1 MKWHPSSLGK
11 LMTTPKSKTENLS
24 QGAKTYIRQV
34 AKQDFFGYRVELD
47 NKYINKGKDQE
58 QDSIDLLNAVR
69 FTNYKKND
77 VRIEDEYM
85 TGECDI
91 LADDRVIDVK
101 TSWNLETW
109 PATPGEAHDNDYE
122 WQGRAYLMLYERE
135 IFELVFCMV
144 TTKDE
149 FLNQWEQIDLHRVD
163 HIAPE
168 KRITSVIYE
177 RDFEKEILIREKLI
191 FANEYYSQYIN
202 QLNSKQ

>member
-69 FTNYKKND
+69 FTNYQKND
-77 VRIEDEYM
+77 VRIEDDYM

-109 PATPGEAHDNDYE
+109 PATSSEAHDNDYE

-177 RDFEKEILIREKLI
+177 RDLEKEILIREKLI

-202 QLNSKQ
+202 QLNSK

>member
-11 LMTTPKSKTENLS
+11 LMTTPKSKTENFN

-69 FTNYKKND
+69 FTNYHKNIF
-77 VRIEDEYM
+77 RLEDEYL

-91 LADDRVIDVK
+91 LADDRIIDVK

-109 PATPGEAHDNDYE
+109 PATPGEAHDNEYE

-135 IFELVFCMV
+135 IFELVFCLV

-177 RDFEKEILIREKLI
+177 RDLEKEELIREKLI

-202 QLNSKQ
+202 QLNSK

>member
-11 LMTTPKSKTENLS
+11 LMTTPKSKGENLS

-34 AKQDFFGYRVELD
+34 AKQDYFGYRVELD

-58 QDSIDLLNAVR
+58 QDSIDLLNSVR

-91 LADDRVIDVK
+91 LAEDRVIDIK

-122 WQGRAYLMLYERE
+122 WQGRAYLMLYDRE
-135 IFELVFCMV
+135 IFELVFCLV

-177 RDFEKEILIREKLI
+177 RDLEKEELIREKLI

-202 QLNSKQ
+202 QLNSK

>member
-34 AKQDFFGYRVELD
+34 AKQDFFQYRVELD

-58 QDSIDLLNAVR
+58 QDSIDLLNSVR

-77 VRIEDEYM
+77 VRIADGYL

-91 LADDRVIDVK
+91 LADDRVIDIK

-177 RDFEKEILIREKLI
+177 RDLEKEELIREKLI
-191 FANEYYSQYIN
+191 FANEYY
-202 QLNSKQ
+202 

>member
-11 LMTTPKSKTENLS
+11 LMTTPKSKGENLS

-34 AKQDFFGYRVELD
+34 AKQDYFGYRVELD

-58 QDSIDLLNAVR
+58 QDSIDLLNSVR
-69 FTNYKKND
+69 FTNYQKNE
-77 VRIEDEYM
+77 VRIADGYL

-91 LADDRVIDVK
+91 LAEDRVIDIK

-122 WQGRAYLMLYERE
+122 WQGRAYLMLYDRE

-177 RDFEKEILIREKLI
+177 RDLEKEELIREKLI

-202 QLNSKQ
+202 QLNSK

>member
-58 QDSIDLLNAVR
+58 QDSIDLLNSVR
-69 FTNYKKND
+69 FTKYHKNIF
-77 VRIEDEYM
+77 RLEDEYL

-91 LADDRVIDVK
+91 LADDRVIDIK

-135 IFELVFCMV
+135 IFELVFCLV

-177 RDFEKEILIREKLI
+177 RDLEKEELIREKLI

-202 QLNSKQ
+202 QLNSK

>member
-11 LMTTPKSKTENLS
+11 LMTSPKSKSENLS

-58 QDSIDLLNAVR
+58 QDSIELLNAVR

-77 VRIEDEYM
+77 IRIENEYM

-163 HIAPE
+163 HISPE

-177 RDFEKEILIREKLI
+177 RDLEKEQLIREKLI

-202 QLNSKQ
+202 QLNSK

>member
-1 MKWHPSSLGK
+1 MNWHPSSLGK
-11 LMTTPKSKTENLS
+11 LMTTPKSKSENLS

-34 AKQDFFGYRVELD
+34 AKQDFFQYRVELD

-69 FTNYKKND
+69 FANYKKND
-77 VRIEDEYM
+77 VRIENEYM

-177 RDFEKEILIREKLI
+177 RDLEKEELIREKLI

-202 QLNSKQ
+202 QLNSK

>member
-11 LMTTPKSKTENLS
+11 LMTTPKSKGENLS

-58 QDSIDLLNAVR
+58 QDSIDLLNSVR
-69 FTNYKKND
+69 FTNYHKNII
-77 VRIEDEYM
+77 RLQDEYL

-91 LADDRVIDVK
+91 LAEDRVIDIK

-135 IFELVFCMV
+135 IFELVFCLV

-149 FLNQWEQIDLHRVD
+149 FLSQWEQIDLHRVD

-177 RDFEKEILIREKLI
+177 RDLEKEELIREKLI

-202 QLNSKQ
+202 QLNSK

>member
-11 LMTTPKSKTENLS
+11 LMTTPKSKGENLS

-34 AKQDFFGYRVELD
+34 AKQHFFNYRIELD
-47 NKYINKGKDQE
+47 NKYINKGNDQE

-77 VRIEDEYM
+77 VRLEDEYM

-91 LADDRVIDVK
+91 LADDRVIDIK

-109 PATPGEAHDNDYE
+109 PATSSEAHDNDYE
-122 WQGRAYLMLYERE
+122 WQGRAYLMLYDRE

-149 FLNQWEQIDLHRVD
+149 FLNQWEQIDIHRVD

-177 RDFEKEILIREKLI
+177 RDLDKEILIREKLI

-202 QLNSKQ
+202 ELNSK

>member
-24 QGAKTYIRQV
+24 QGAKSYIRQV

-69 FTNYKKND
+69 FTKYHKNIF
-77 VRIEDEYM
+77 RLEDEYL

-177 RDFEKEILIREKLI
+177 RDLEKEELIREKLI

-202 QLNSKQ
+202 QLNSK

>member
-1 MKWHPSSLGK
+1 M
-11 LMTTPKSKTENLS
+11 
-24 QGAKTYIRQV
+24 
-34 AKQDFFGYRVELD
+34 
-47 NKYINKGKDQE
+47 
-58 QDSIDLLNAVR
+58 LNAVR
-69 FTNYKKND
+69 FTKYHKNIF
-77 VRIEDEYM
+77 RLEDEYL

-135 IFELVFCMV
+135 IFELVFCLV

-149 FLNQWEQIDLHRVD
+149 LLNQWEQIDLHRVD

-177 RDFEKEILIREKLI
+177 RDLEKEELIREKLI

-202 QLNSKQ
+202 QLNSK

>member
-34 AKQDFFGYRVELD
+34 AKQDFFQYRVELD

-77 VRIEDEYM
+77 VRIENEYM

-91 LADDRVIDVK
+91 LADDRVIDIK

-177 RDFEKEILIREKLI
+177 RDLEKEELIREKLI

-202 QLNSKQ
+202 QLNSK

>member
-11 LMTTPKSKTENLS
+11 LMTTPKSKGENLS

-34 AKQDFFGYRVELD
+34 AKQDFFGYRIELD

-77 VRIEDEYM
+77 VRIEDEYL

-91 LADDRVIDVK
+91 LSDDRVIDVK

-109 PATPGEAHDNDYE
+109 PATPGEAHDNEYE

-177 RDFEKEILIREKLI
+177 RDLEKEELIREKLI
-191 FANEYYSQYIN
+191 FANEYYAQYIN
-202 QLNSKQ
+202 QLNSK

>member
-1 MKWHPSSLGK
+1 MGK
-11 LMTTPKSKTENLS
+11 LMTTPKSKGENLS

-34 AKQDFFGYRVELD
+34 AKQHFFNYRIELD
-47 NKYINKGKDQE
+47 NKYINKGNDQE

-77 VRIEDEYM
+77 VRLEDEYM

-91 LADDRVIDVK
+91 LADDRVIDIK

-109 PATPGEAHDNDYE
+109 PATSSEAHDNDYE
-122 WQGRAYLMLYERE
+122 WQGRAYLMLYDRE

-149 FLNQWEQIDLHRVD
+149 FLNQWEQIDIHRVD

-177 RDFEKEILIREKLI
+177 RDLDKEILIREKLI

-202 QLNSKQ
+202 ELNSK

>member
-58 QDSIDLLNAVR
+58 QDSIDLLNSVR
-69 FTNYKKND
+69 FTKYHKNIF
-77 VRIEDEYM
+77 RLEDEYL

-135 IFELVFCMV
+135 IFELVFCLV

-177 RDFEKEILIREKLI
+177 RDLEKEELIREKLI

-202 QLNSKQ
+202 QLNSK

>member
-11 LMTTPKSKTENLS
+11 LMTTPKSKGENLS

-58 QDSIDLLNAVR
+58 QDSIDLLNSVR
-69 FTNYKKND
+69 FTNYHKNII
-77 VRIEDEYM
+77 RLQDEYL

-101 TSWNLETW
+101 TSWHLETW

-135 IFELVFCMV
+135 IFELVFCLV

-149 FLNQWEQIDLHRVD
+149 FLSQWEQIDLHRVD

-177 RDFEKEILIREKLI
+177 RDLEKEQLIREKLI

-202 QLNSKQ
+202 QLNSK

>member
-11 LMTTPKSKTENLS
+11 LMTTPKSKGENLS

-34 AKQDFFGYRVELD
+34 AKQDYFNYRVELD

-58 QDSIDLLNAVR
+58 QDSIDLLNSVR
-69 FTNYKKND
+69 FTNYKKNE
-77 VRIEDEYM
+77 VRIADGYL

-91 LADDRVIDVK
+91 LAEDRVIDIK

-122 WQGRAYLMLYERE
+122 WQGRAYLMLYDRE

-177 RDFEKEILIREKLI
+177 RDLEKEQLIREKLI

-202 QLNSKQ
+202 QLNSK

>member
-11 LMTTPKSKTENLS
+11 LMTTPKSKGENLS
-24 QGAKTYIRQV
+24 QGAKTYIRQI

-58 QDSIDLLNAVR
+58 QDSIDLLNSVR
-69 FTNYKKND
+69 FKKYKKND
-77 VRIEDEYM
+77 VRIEDEYL

-91 LADDRVIDVK
+91 LSDDRVIDVK

-109 PATPGEAHDNDYE
+109 PATSSEAHDNDYE
-122 WQGRAYLMLYERE
+122 WQGRAYLMLYDRE
-135 IFELVFCMV
+135 IFELVFCLV

-149 FLNQWEQIDLHRVD
+149 FINQWEQIDLHRVD

-177 RDFEKEILIREKLI
+177 RDLEKEELIREKLI
-191 FANEYYSQYIN
+191 FANEYYCQYVN
-202 QLNSKQ
+202 QLNSK

>member
-77 VRIEDEYM
+77 VRIENEYM

-109 PATPGEAHDNDYE
+109 PATPGEAHDNEYE

-177 RDFEKEILIREKLI
+177 RDLEKEELIREKLI

-202 QLNSKQ
+202 QLNSK

>member
-34 AKQDFFGYRVELD
+34 AKQDFFQYRVELD

-77 VRIEDEYM
+77 VRIENEYM

-91 LADDRVIDVK
+91 LVDDRVIDIK

-177 RDFEKEILIREKLI
+177 RDLEKEELIREKLI

-202 QLNSKQ
+202 QLNSK

>member
-91 LADDRVIDVK
+91 LVDDRIIDVK

-122 WQGRAYLMLYERE
+122 WQGRAYLMLYERN

-177 RDFEKEILIREKLI
+177 RDLEKEELIREKLI

-202 QLNSKQ
+202 QLNSK

>member
-11 LMTTPKSKTENLS
+11 LMTTPKSKGENLS
-24 QGAKTYIRQV
+24 QGAKTYIRQL
-34 AKQDFFGYRVELD
+34 AKQVFFGYRVELD

-58 QDSIDLLNAVR
+58 QDSIDLLNSVR
-69 FTNYKKND
+69 FTNYHKN
-77 VRIEDEYM
+77 VIRLQDEYL

-91 LADDRVIDVK
+91 LAEDRVIDVK

-109 PATPGEAHDNDYE
+109 PATPGEAHDNEYE

-135 IFELVFCMV
+135 IFELVFCLV

-149 FLNQWEQIDLHRVD
+149 FLSQWEQIDLHRVD

-177 RDFEKEILIREKLI
+177 RDLEKEQLIREKLI

-202 QLNSKQ
+202 QLNSK

>member
-11 LMTTPKSKTENLS
+11 LMTTPKSKGENLS

-58 QDSIDLLNAVR
+58 QDSIDLLNSVR
-69 FTNYKKND
+69 FTNYHKN
-77 VRIEDEYM
+77 VIRLQDEYL

-91 LADDRVIDVK
+91 LAEDRVIDVK

-109 PATPGEAHDNDYE
+109 PATPGEAHDNEYE

-149 FLNQWEQIDLHRVD
+149 FLSQWEQIDLHRVD

-177 RDFEKEILIREKLI
+177 RDLEKEELIREKLI
-191 FANEYYSQYIN
+191 FANEYYAQYIN
-202 QLNSKQ
+202 QLNLKS

>member
-11 LMTTPKSKTENLS
+11 LMTTPKSKSENLS

-34 AKQDFFGYRVELD
+34 AKQDFFQYRVELD

-91 LADDRVIDVK
+91 LTDDRVIDVK

-109 PATPGEAHDNDYE
+109 PATPGEAHDNEYE

-177 RDFEKEILIREKLI
+177 RDLEKEQLIREKLI

-202 QLNSKQ
+202 QLNSK

>member
-69 FTNYKKND
+69 FTKYHKNIF
-77 VRIEDEYM
+77 RLEDEYL

-91 LADDRVIDVK
+91 LADDRVIDIK

-135 IFELVFCMV
+135 IFELVFCLV

-177 RDFEKEILIREKLI
+177 RDLEKEELIREKLI

-202 QLNSKQ
+202 QLNSK

>member
-34 AKQDFFGYRVELD
+34 AKQDFFQYRVELD

-77 VRIEDEYM
+77 VRIENEYM

-91 LADDRVIDVK
+91 LVDDRVIDIK

-135 IFELVFCMV
+135 IFELVFCIV

-177 RDFEKEILIREKLI
+177 RDLEKEELIREKLI

-202 QLNSKQ
+202 QLNSK

>member
-11 LMTTPKSKTENLS
+11 LMTTPKSKGENLS

-34 AKQDFFGYRVELD
+34 AKQDYFNYRVELD

-58 QDSIDLLNAVR
+58 QDSIDLLNSVR
-69 FTNYKKND
+69 FTNYQKNE
-77 VRIEDEYM
+77 VRIADGYL

-91 LADDRVIDVK
+91 LAEDRVIDIK

-122 WQGRAYLMLYERE
+122 WQGRAYLMLYDRE
-135 IFELVFCMV
+135 IFELVFCLV

-177 RDFEKEILIREKLI
+177 RDLEKEQLIREKLI

-202 QLNSKQ
+202 QLNSK

>member
-11 LMTTPKSKTENLS
+11 LMTTPKSKGENLS
-24 QGAKTYIRQV
+24 QGAKTYIRQI

-58 QDSIDLLNAVR
+58 QDSIDLLNSVR
-69 FTNYKKND
+69 FKKYKKND
-77 VRIEDEYM
+77 VRIEDEYL

-91 LADDRVIDVK
+91 LSDDRVIDVK

-109 PATPGEAHDNDYE
+109 PATSSEAHDNDYE

-135 IFELVFCMV
+135 IFELVFCLV

-177 RDFEKEILIREKLI
+177 RDLEKEELIREKLI
-191 FANEYYSQYIN
+191 FANEYYSQYVN
-202 QLNSKQ
+202 QLNSK

>member
-58 QDSIDLLNAVR
+58 QDSIDLLNSVR
-69 FTNYKKND
+69 FTKYHKNIF
-77 VRIEDEYM
+77 RLEDEYL

-91 LADDRVIDVK
+91 LADDRVIDIK

-149 FLNQWEQIDLHRVD
+149 LLNQWEQIDLHRVD

-177 RDFEKEILIREKLI
+177 RDLEKEELIREKLI

-202 QLNSKQ
+202 QLNSK

>member
-11 LMTTPKSKTENLS
+11 LMTTPKSKSENLS

-69 FTNYKKND
+69 FTNYQKND
-77 VRIEDEYM
+77 VRIEDDYM

-109 PATPGEAHDNDYE
+109 PATSSEAHDNDYE

-177 RDFEKEILIREKLI
+177 RDLEKEILIREKLI

-202 QLNSKQ
+202 QLNSK

>member
-11 LMTTPKSKTENLS
+11 LMTSPKTKSENLS

-34 AKQDFFGYRVELD
+34 AKQDYFGYRVELD

-69 FTNYKKND
+69 FSNYKKND

-91 LADDRVIDVK
+91 LIDDRVIDIK

-149 FLNQWEQIDLHRVD
+149 FLNQWEQINLHRVD

-177 RDFEKEILIREKLI
+177 RDLEKEELIREKLI
-191 FANEYYSQYIN
+191 FANEYYAQYIN
-202 QLNSKQ
+202 QLNLKS

>member
-11 LMTTPKSKTENLS
+11 LMTTPKSKGENLS

-91 LADDRVIDVK
+91 LIDDRVIDVK

-109 PATPGEAHDNDYE
+109 PATSSEAHDNEYE

-135 IFELVFCMV
+135 IFELIFCMV

-177 RDFEKEILIREKLI
+177 RDLEKEELIREKLI
-191 FANEYYSQYIN
+191 FANEYYAQYIN
-202 QLNSKQ
+202 QLNLKS

>member
-11 LMTTPKSKTENLS
+11 LMTTPKSKGENLS

-58 QDSIDLLNAVR
+58 QDSIDLLNSVR
-69 FTNYKKND
+69 FTNYKKNE
-77 VRIEDEYM
+77 VRIADGYL

-91 LADDRVIDVK
+91 LAEDRVIDIK

-122 WQGRAYLMLYERE
+122 WQGRAYLMLYDRE

-177 RDFEKEILIREKLI
+177 RDLEKEQLIREKLI

-202 QLNSKQ
+202 QLNTK

>member
-24 QGAKTYIRQV
+24 QGAKSYIRQV

-58 QDSIDLLNAVR
+58 QDSIDLLNSVR
-69 FTNYKKND
+69 FTKYHKNIF
-77 VRIEDEYM
+77 RLEDEYL

-91 LADDRVIDVK
+91 LADDRVIDIK

-109 PATPGEAHDNDYE
+109 PATPGEAHDNEYE

-135 IFELVFCMV
+135 IFELVFCLV

-177 RDFEKEILIREKLI
+177 RDLEKEELIREKLI
-191 FANEYYSQYIN
+191 FANE
-202 QLNSKQ
+202 

>member
-34 AKQDFFGYRVELD
+34 AKQDFFQYRVELD

-77 VRIEDEYM
+77 VRIENEYM

-91 LADDRVIDVK
+91 LADDRVIDIK

-135 IFELVFCMV
+135 IFELVFCLV

-177 RDFEKEILIREKLI
+177 RDLEKEELIREKLI

-202 QLNSKQ
+202 QLNSK